1 MKNLSL
7 LVFLLICCSAD
18 AQKLETIAPC
28 GTTEG
33 RSAWL
38 KQYQA
43 NPALFQRNT
52 DTLLSVPMTVH
63 IVGNDQGS
71 GYFSIESLLDAF
83 CTLNEDM
90 APSNIQFFIAGDIV
104 YHDNSAYY
112 VHSTVLEGAAMM
124 FENNIPNTLN
134 TYFVSDP
141 AGNCGYNLPYAGI
154 AMRKS
159 CSDPQDHTWA
169 HEVGHA
175 FSLPHPFLG
184 WEGGVSY
191 DGSISHSY
199 SDPAP
204 TEVYYDYTYFQD
216 TLIEDTLIIDTALV
230 ELVDGSN
237 CAIAADGFC
246 DTAPDYLSSRWQC
259 NANIQSTVTQRD
271 PMGTQFVSDGTL
283 IMSYSF
289 DNCANRFSEEQMAAM
304 RANLYDEK
312 PELITEEEPGPFLE
326 AGATASL
333 IYPIDEVAQYD
344 FVEFEWEA
352 VEGATNY
359 ILEVSRLASFPSG
372 ITEVTVTSTNNVVLT
387 NLLDDKTYYWRV
399 RAYNAYSFCT
409 VFSDYEIFQTGEVS
423 SIAAIEEVTSL
434 HVFPNLLESP
444 GILHINLQS
453 TASMEMRFLLH
464 DAAGQLLKSEQL
476 QVNNGQN
483 RIAYSIEDLPAG
495 LYLLQLSTD
504 KGSLFE
510 KIIIQ

>member
-7 LVFLLICCSAD
+7 LVFLMICFFAD
-18 AQKLETIAPC
+18 AQKSATIAPC

-33 RSAWL
+33 RSEWL

-71 GYFSIESLLDAF
+71 GYFSTESLLDAF

-90 APSNIQFFIAGDIV
+90 APANIQFFMAGDIV

-124 FENNIPNTLN
+124 FANNVPNTLN

-141 AGNCGYNLPYAGI
+141 AGSCGYNLPYAGI

-191 DGSISHSY
+191 DGSVAHNY
-199 SDPAP
+199 NDPAP

-246 DTAPDYLSSRWQC
+246 DTAPDYLNYRWEC
-259 NANIQSTVTQRD
+259 NANTESTVTQTD
-271 PMGTQFVSDGTL
+271 PTGAQFVSDASL
-283 IMSYSF
+283 IMSYAL
-289 DNCANRFSEEQMAAM
+289 DNCANRFSDEQIAAM

-312 PELITEEEPGPFLE
+312 PELISEEEPGPFLE
-326 AGATASL
+326 NTVTANL
-333 IYPIDEVAQYD
+333 IFPSDEVVQFD
-344 FVEFEWEA
+344 FAEFEWEA
-352 VEGATNY
+352 LEGATNY

-372 ITEVTVTSTNNVVLT
+372 ITEVAVTSTNNAVLT

-399 RAYNAYSFCT
+399 RAFNAYSFCT
-409 VFSDYEIFQTGEVS
+409 EFSDYEIFQTGEVS
-423 SIAAIEEVTSL
+423 NIPVIEEVNSL
-434 HVFPNLLESP
+434 HVFPNILESP
-444 GILHINLQS
+444 GIFTINLQS
-453 TASMEMRFLLH
+453 TETMEIRLSLH
-464 DAAGQLLKSEQL
+464 DAAGQLLKSKQL
-476 QVNNGQN
+476 QINSGQN
-483 RIAYSIEDLPAG
+483 RMTYSIEDLPAG
-495 LYLLQLSTD
+495 LYLLQLSTG

-510 KIIIQ
+510 KIMIQ